1 MLAATMDV
9 TERKGTDDILGK
21 AGSEFALESARVGD
35 WKLDRTRLIIDT
47 IPTMTWSVRPDGT
60 VDFINQRWL
69 DYTGLTFEQ
78 YIDEPTGPMHP
89 EDIPRV
95 LKKWLAVMAAG
106 EPYEDEMRLRRADGE
121 YRWFLV
127 RTVPLR
133 DEGGN
138 IVKWFG
144 CSVDIEDRKRAE
156 QRLHALVGR
165 LNSVREDEAKRIA
178 RELHD
183 DLGQKLTALNMEL
196 ADLEINLVDATPGQ
210 RAQIDRMHSVVDHTI
225 EVVQAISSELR
236 LGQLDVLGL
245 TAAIEWQL
253 KEFSRRSA
261 IPCTVTRL
269 DEIMNLSDSQNTAIF
284 RILQEALTNILRHAG
299 ATRVDVSL
307 QTEPS
312 QLTLRVHDNG
322 RGIAA
327 AELNDRKAI
336 GLLGMRE
343 RAQSVGG
350 GVTIT
355 GGADIG
361 TTVLVTIPL
370 EPAGKISL

>member
-1 MLAATMDV
+1 M
-9 TERKGTDDILGK
+9 TDPIQKRPED
-21 AGSEFALESARVGD
+21 
-35 WKLDRTRLIIDT
+35 LIQLIVDT
-47 IPTMTWSVRPDGT
+47 IPTMTWSLRADGT

-69 DYTGLTFEQ
+69 DYSGLSFEQ
-78 YIDEPTGPMHP
+78 FIKDPTGTMHP

-95 LKKWLAVMAAG
+95 LEKWLPLMTAG
-106 EPYEDEMRLRRADGE
+106 ESYEDEMRLRRADGE

-133 DEGGN
+133 DKDGT

-144 CSVDIEDRKRAE
+144 SSFDIEDRKQAVEALRRSE
-156 QRLHALVGR
+156 QQLHELVGR
-165 LNSVREDEAKRIA
+165 LNTVREDEAKRIA

-196 ADLEINLVDATPGQ
+196 ADLEMNLPDATPSQ
-210 RAQIDRMHSVVDHTI
+210 RAQINRMHSVVDHTI

-253 KEFSRRSA
+253 KEFSRRST
-261 IPCTVTRL
+261 IPCAVTRL
-269 DEIMNLSDSQNTAIF
+269 DEISNLSDAQNTAVF

-299 ATRVDVSL
+299 ATAVDVSL
-307 QTEPS
+307 QAGPS
-312 QLTLRVHDNG
+312 QLTLKVHDNG
-322 RGIAA
+322 RGITAV
-327 AELNDRKAI
+327 ELNDRKSI
-336 GLLGMRE
+336 GLLGMCE

-350 GVTIT
+350 AVTIT
-355 GGADIG
+355 GGAGLG
-361 TTVLVTIPL
+361 TTVVVTIPM
-370 EPAGKISL
+370 EPAGRIPS